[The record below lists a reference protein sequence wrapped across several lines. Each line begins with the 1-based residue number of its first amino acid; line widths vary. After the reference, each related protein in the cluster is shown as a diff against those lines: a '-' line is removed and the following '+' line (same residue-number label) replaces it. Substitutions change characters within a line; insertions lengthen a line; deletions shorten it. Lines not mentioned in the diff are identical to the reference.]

1 MLLKSTDFAT
11 SKARHPSLLPR
22 CETFFSFSLFWFL
35 EHSIR
40 PSSRCFLFEM
50 EHIKLV
56 CFSDKCLILN
66 PDDKATQ
73 NFIYGLKMQFHCVVR
88 SHSHVA
94 SAIIFFCQESLPV
107 HEESLR
113 LNTDSSMRLL
123 YQKSVQVSFSFAKTR
138 NFGVFCTKMKKLII
152 FPGGISP

>member
-22 CETFFSFSLFWFL
+22 WKTFFSFSMFWFL
-35 EHSIR
+35 ERSIR

-94 SAIIFFCQESLPV
+94 STIIFFCQESLPV

-123 YQKSVQVSFSFAKTR
+123 YQKSVQVSFSFAKKR
-138 NFGVFCTKMKKLII
+138 NFGVFLHKNEEANY
-152 FPGGISP
+152 ISWR